1 MPLTWTSYTTVNQ
14 SAIILILL
22 FQSELSRSEGAP
34 RDRPGLGKDREHGE
48 HVPGWGWGVE
58 PGARAGGREEARGGG
73 QRQAQLPRHL
83 QDPGTHRPCTSREK
97 GDLRIK
103 RSPEN

>member
-1 MPLTWTSYTTVNQ
+1 MPLTWPSYTSVNQ

-22 FQSELSRSEGAP
+22 FQSELSRSEDAP

-48 HVPGWGWGVE
+48 HVPGRGRGVE
-58 PGARAGGREEARGGG
+58 PGSGSGGGEEAGGGG
-73 QRQAQLPRHL
+73 QCQAQLPRHL

-97 GDLRIK
+97 GGLRIK
-103 RSPEN
+103 RTPEN